1 VAKALHVS
9 KNQAKVLRVVSSDLA
24 RVRIV
29 ELCAAAA
36 QEEDGERL
44 IGIIQELLT
53 LLPEDPT
60 EAMVLLSKSEAGAK
74 LVSAN

>member
-1 VAKALHVS
+1 L
-9 KNQAKVLRVVSSDLA
+9 
-24 RVRIV
+24 
-29 ELCAAAA
+29 AA

-53 LLPEDPT
+53 LLPEDPH